1 MQKIAICESNPED
14 SAALQNMLDDYE
26 KESRLNFTVRTFC
39 DAESLVVS
47 ITCDDYK
54 PDILLTGI
62 FLSGMSGIEAVRKLR
77 ELGFYS
83 SVIFTTSSPDYALTA
98 YELDAA
104 QYLVKP
110 VNYARLTSA
119 IDRIVGARNGCIV
132 VKQRRAIRKIICND
146 ILYCETKGKYQV
158 IHMQTE
164 DISVRMTARSMRKLV
179 PPPPL

>member
-1 MQKIAICESNPED
+1 M
-14 SAALQNMLDDYE
+14 
-26 KESRLNFTVRTFC
+26 
-39 DAESLVVS
+39 
-47 ITCDDYK
+47 
-54 PDILLTGI
+54 
-62 FLSGMSGIEAVRKLR
+62 
-77 ELGFYS
+77 
-83 SVIFTTSSPDYALTA
+83 IFTTSSPDYALTA

-110 VNYARLTSA
+110 VNYEKLTSA
-119 IDRIVGARNGCIV
+119 TDRIVGARNGCIV

>member
-62 FLSGMSGIEAVRKLR
+62 FLSGMS
-77 ELGFYS
+77 
-83 SVIFTTSSPDYALTA
+83 
-98 YELDAA
+98 
-104 QYLVKP
+104 
-110 VNYARLTSA
+110 
-119 IDRIVGARNGCIV
+119 
-132 VKQRRAIRKIICND
+132 
-146 ILYCETKGKYQV
+146 
-158 IHMQTE
+158 
-164 DISVRMTARSMRKLV
+164 
-179 PPPPL
+179 